1 MYLKE
6 FQAPH
11 ALLYGVYAHGLQD
24 RKTGIYQMKIIYI
37 DM

>member
-11 ALLYGVYAHGLQD
+11 ALLYGVYTYDLQD
-24 RKTGIYQMKIIYI
+24 RKLGFIKIKSFT
-37 DM
+37 